1 MKIVNCKLKIKKG
14 FTLIET
20 LVVIAVIGI
29 TLPILIS
36 IILILM
42 RQQLKIYRLSQV
54 KKEGDYII
62 SIIQATVKDQA
73 FTIHNAKP
81 ASESNIVCDDPATG
95 PYSSTSSLYFL
106 DKNSNWFG
114 YEFINDSIA
123 SSSSLTSNNLTSSKI
138 LVESF
143 SISCLRN
150 KIFSPPYIM
159 FSFDVC
165 YYTGGGGCDSTRPEE
180 TATLH
185 YQSRVKLRNF

>member
-1 MKIVNCKLKIKKG
+1 MKIKTG

-62 SIIQATVKDQA
+62 SIMQTTIKDQA
-73 FTIHNAKP
+73 ITIHSVKP
-81 ASESNIVCDDPATG
+81 ASESNIVCNDPATG
-95 PYSSTSSLYFL
+95 PYSSTLNLYFL
-106 DKNSNWFG
+106 DKNSSWFG
-114 YEFINDSIA
+114 YEFISDSIA
-123 SSSSLTSNNLTSSKI
+123 SSSGLISSNLTSSKI
-138 LVESF
+138 FIQNF

-150 KIFSPPYIM
+150 TIFSPPSIM

-165 YYTGGGGCDSTRPEE
+165 YDTGGGVCNSTRPEE
-180 TATLH
+180 IATLH
-185 YQSRVKLRNF
+185 YQSRVKLRSF